1 MSAAL
6 LGFFLFLI
14 VAIAADFRVL
24 NALICLFKSLTQR
37 PGSKLLTSNAKG
49 KPND

>member
-6 LGFFLFLI
+6 FGFFLFLI

-24 NALICLFKSLTQR
+24 NALICLFKSLTHR
-37 PGSKLLTSNAKG
+37 ALNSNAKG
-49 KPND
+49 NQND